1 MVVFNVILLNITA
14 PLVLLS
20 SASVSSCLRRPTTKA
35 RHKALALAV
44 GLTPRPPPRTRI
56 DADAPRS
63 RLRCSS
69 TSIYHPHRPGT
80 DDSSNTERAR
90 SNVVV
95 TCCTARASS
104 IEAAAATLTSLALFP
119 LLLQH
124 RDSSF
129 DKSAIR
135 RRRRLLPLTPSS
147 WLGYFVAL
155 SAQLSAS
162 SSSFSSRP
170 TLSTRPPAAL
180 SSPS

>member
-1 MVVFNVILLNITA
+1 MVAFNVILLASLDITA

-20 SASVSSCLRRPTTKA
+20 SASVRRPTTKA
-35 RHKALALAV
+35 RHTKPSLSPCDAAS
-44 GLTPRPPPRTRI
+44 PPRSQI